1 MNQVIISMQRI
12 WASCRP
18 GTGLP
23 AHAPSAP
30 YLLLWVL
37 GALQL
42 VAGASVYAWTPFERK
57 TLYQEVELSPDEMK
71 KVQLAAGWSA
81 QSDTELL
88 IEVKNNLPGPLAC
101 LGASVHLLNGSS
113 VNKSFAPRLYV
124 PNASSRQG
132 AVGGVKKGQ
141 MKDFSVTCHC
151 WKKPGDTACGNPSS
165 K

>member
-1 MNQVIISMQRI
+1 MKKVIISVCRI
-12 WASCRP
+12 WSRRFHSP
-18 GTGLP
+18 IP
-23 AHAPSAP
+23 ARAKSAP

-42 VAGASVYAWTPFERK
+42 AGSATAYAWTPFERK
-57 TLYQEVELSPDEMK
+57 TLYEEVALSPDEMK

-101 LGASVHLLNGSS
+101 LGASVHLLNGNS

-124 PNASSRQG
+124 PNATSRQG

-151 WKKPGDTACGNPSS
+151 WKKPGDAACGNPSS